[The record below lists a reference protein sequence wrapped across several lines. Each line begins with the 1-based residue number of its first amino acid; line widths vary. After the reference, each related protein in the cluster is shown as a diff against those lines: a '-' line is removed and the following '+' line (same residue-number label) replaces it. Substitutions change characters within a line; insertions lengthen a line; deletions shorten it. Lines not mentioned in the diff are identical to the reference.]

1 MQWLEI
7 DSTTG
12 EILGWVRS
20 GKAKA
25 LPPAPPGRELVEA
38 DDAMV
43 AQYEALAEQLRAS
56 RRSVRV
62 RRVGG
67 VLSVP
72 DDTRHRVRVEV
83 DKTFVRAVGT
93 DMVTLTI
100 TALRPD
106 GTPRTAF
113 TRTVDFETLGGRV
126 LRLDFVNGVAT
137 KTVKM
142 PASGRF
148 RIGSNDQVS
157 VESDVE
163 IVAVE

>member
-1 MQWLEI
+1 MQWIEV
-7 DSTTG
+7 DSATG
-12 EILGWVRS
+12 EVVGWVRS
-20 GKAKA
+20 GKATS

-38 DDAMV
+38 DDAMI
-43 AQYEALAEQLRAS
+43 AQYESLSDQLRAA
-56 RRSVRV
+56 RRSARV

-72 DDTRHRVRVEV
+72 EDTRHRVRVEV
-83 DKTFVRAVGT
+83 DKTFVSADGT

-113 TRTVDFETLGGRV
+113 TSTVDFETLGGRV

-148 RIGSNDQVS
+148 RIASNDQVA
-157 VESDVE
+157 VESEVE